1 MSTYLFNSEIS
12 TFNNKES
19 TLPFQISDEFSYV
32 IERALHWAKETDGA
46 FDITL
51 VPLLYLWGFG
61 PGQKGELKDV
71 FPDEKTIENRK
82 IHMGYDKLLII
93 NSYLQKTDPFIKIDL
108 NAIAKGFGV
117 DAICSFL
124 SSKGM
129 NNYMVEIGGE
139 VRCSGFNRKK
149 DSWMIAVEN
158 PESDNE
164 INWAVPLNN
173 MSMATSGDYRNY
185 YEIDNERYSHE
196 IDPRS
201 GYPAQTDIASAT
213 VVTSQC
219 IDADALAT
227 ALIILGIDKA
237 IQLIETQAI
246 QKPF

>member
-1 MSTYLFNSEIS
+1 MCIR
-12 TFNNKES
+12 
-19 TLPFQISDEFSYV
+19 D
-32 IERALHWAKETDGA
+32 R
-46 FDITL
+46 
-51 VPLLYLWGFG
+51 
-61 PGQKGELKDV
+61 
-71 FPDEKTIENRK
+71 
-82 IHMGYDKLLII
+82 LII

-158 PESDNE
+158 PENDNE

-237 IQLIETQAI
+237 IQLIEDTSNTEAFLI
-246 QKPF
+246 IRKDKDVYETIKSSGMKIKEL